1 MNAFKGTPGPW
12 SLSEGWIDKH
22 VSVDAKEHGAIAL
35 VLSDMESDYTCSEV
49 KRTAKRLELS
59 ANANLIAAAPE
70 LLEALQDLFEDYKA
84 LADSGDAGFWRL
96 EDQESGKK
104 AMLAIAKA
112 LGETK

>member
-1 MNAFKGTPGPW
+1 MKEFKGTPGPW

-49 KRTAKRLELS
+49 KRAAKQAELS
-59 ANANLIAAAPE
+59 ANAQLIAAAPE
-70 LLEALQDLFEDYKA
+70 LLDALRGLIKDYKA

-96 EDQESGKK
+96 EYQESGKK
-104 AMLAIAKA
+104 AMLALAKA
-112 LGETK
+112 LGEE